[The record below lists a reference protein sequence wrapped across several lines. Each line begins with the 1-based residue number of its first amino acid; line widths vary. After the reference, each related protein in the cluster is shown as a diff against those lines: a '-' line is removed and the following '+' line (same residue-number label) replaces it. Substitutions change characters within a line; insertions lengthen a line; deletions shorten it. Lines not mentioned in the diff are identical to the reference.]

1 MVENRPGANGNIATE
16 AVANASADGYTL
28 LAVSPGA
35 AINTWLYDKLGFD
48 FLRDIAP
55 VAGIIRVANVMVVN
69 PSFPVKTLPEFIAY
83 AKANPDRINMASSGN
98 GSSNH
103 LSGELF
109 KMMTSITMVHVPYRG
124 AAPALTDVI
133 AGQVQVIFSAIT
145 STVEYI
151 KADKVRAL
159 AVTSAER
166 AEALPDIPAVAEFVP
181 GYEASAWVG
190 VGAPKNT
197 PTEIIDKLNKEIN
210 EALAD
215 HRIRA
220 RLADLGGTPIP
231 MTPADFGKLIA
242 DETEKW
248 GKVIRTANIKPE

>member
-1 MVENRPGANGNIATE
+1 
-16 AVANASADGYTL
+16 
-28 LAVSPGA
+28 
-35 AINTWLYDKLGFD
+35 
-48 FLRDIAP
+48 
-55 VAGIIRVANVMVVN
+55 MVVN
-69 PSFPVKTLPEFIAY
+69 PSFPAKTLPEFIAY

-109 KMMTSITMVHVPYRG
+109 KMMTGIKMVHVPYRG

-166 AEALPDIPAVAEFVP
+166 ADALPEIPAVAEFVP
-181 GYEASAWVG
+181 GYEASNWWGIA
-190 VGAPKNT
+190 APKAA
-197 PTEIIDKLNKEIN
+197 PAEIVAKLNQEIN
-210 EALAD
+210 AAFAD
-215 HRIRA
+215 SKIKA
-220 RLADLGGTPIP
+220 RLTELGGTPLAGP
-231 MTPADFGKLIA
+231 PAEFGKLIA

-248 GKVIRTANIKPE
+248 GKVIRAAGVKAE

>member
-1 MVENRPGANGNIATE
+1 RTR
-16 AVANASADGYTL
+16 
-28 LAVSPGA
+28 LALGPGA
-35 AINTWLYDKLGFD
+35 ASNTWLYDKLGFD

-109 KMMTSITMVHVPYRG
+109 KKMTSITMVHVPYRG

-181 GYEASAWVG
+181 GYEASNWWGIA
-190 VGAPKNT
+190 APKAT
-197 PTEIIDKLNKEIN
+197 PAETVAKLNREIN
-210 EALAD
+210 AAFAD
-215 HRIRA
+215 PKIKA
-220 RLADLGGTPIP
+220 RLADLGGTPLAGP
-231 MTPADFGKLIA
+231 PAEFGRLIA
-242 DETEKW
+242 
-248 GKVIRTANIKPE
+248 